1 MPNQNKSV
9 PPAVEASAVTAK
21 DGVSTQLPKRVSL
34 DKWADIGFS
43 WQGEMQPAAFDRLQV
58 MLSEEHEQSTIHIET
73 TLSRSSNVL
82 SLDFELTGE
91 VWLTCQ
97 RCLQPVTVDLSGTHN
112 IALLEDEAQANLL
125 DEEDDHLL
133 LEEVAFKD
141 GHDTYLPL
149 ERLIEDEILLKTPL
163 SPKHDDCEMEVE
175 QVGEIEEF
183 EEESPFAALA
193 ALKGKLSS

>member
-1 MPNQNKSV
+1 MPQQNESV
-9 PPAVEASAVTAK
+9 TSATAETAVTAK
-21 DGVSTQLPKRVSL
+21 DGITTQLPKRVSL
-34 DKWADIGFS
+34 DKWADIGFN
-43 WQGEMQPAAFDRLQV
+43 WQGEMMPADFERLQA
-58 MLSEEHEQSTIHIET
+58 MLSDEQEQTAIKIT
-73 TLSRSSNVL
+73 AALARSSNVL
-82 SLDFELTGE
+82 SLNFDLTGS

-97 RCLQPVTVDLSGTHN
+97 RCLQPVNVELTGAHN
-112 IALLEDEAQANLL
+112 IALLEDEGQIGLL

-149 ERLIEDEILLKTPL
+149 ERLIEDEILLKIPL

-193 ALKGKLSS
+193 ALKGKL

>member
-1 MPNQNKSV
+1 MPQQNESV
-9 PPAVEASAVTAK
+9 TPATAETAVTAK
-21 DGVSTQLPKRVSL
+21 DGISTQLPKRVSL
-34 DKWADIGFS
+34 DKWADIGFN
-43 WQGEMQPAAFDRLQV
+43 WQGEMMPADFERLQA
-58 MLSEEHEQSTIHIET
+58 MLSDEQEQSAIKITAA
-73 TLSRSSNVL
+73 LARSSNVL
-82 SLDFELTGE
+82 SLNFDLTGS

-97 RCLQPVTVDLSGTHN
+97 RCLQPVNVELTGSHN
-112 IALLEDEAQANLL
+112 IALLEDEGQIGLL
-125 DEEDDHLL
+125 DEDDDHLL

-149 ERLIEDEILLKTPL
+149 ERLIEDEILLKIPL

-193 ALKGKLSS
+193 ALKGKL

>member
-1 MPNQNKSV
+1 MPQQNESV
-9 PPAVEASAVTAK
+9 TPATAETAVTAK
-21 DGVSTQLPKRVSL
+21 DGISTQLPKRVSL
-34 DKWADIGFS
+34 DKWADIGFN
-43 WQGEMQPAAFDRLQV
+43 WQGEMMPADFERLQA
-58 MLSEEHEQSTIHIET
+58 MLSDEQEQTAIKIT
-73 TLSRSSNVL
+73 AALARSSNVL
-82 SLDFELTGE
+82 SLNFDLTGS

-97 RCLQPVTVDLSGTHN
+97 RCLQPVNVELTGAHN
-112 IALLEDEAQANLL
+112 IALLEDEGQIGLL

-149 ERLIEDEILLKTPL
+149 ERLIEDEILLKIPL

-193 ALKGKLSS
+193 ALKGKL

>member
-1 MPNQNKSV
+1 MPQQNESV
-9 PPAVEASAVTAK
+9 TPATAETAVTAK
-21 DGVSTQLPKRVSL
+21 DGISTQLPKRVSL
-34 DKWADIGFS
+34 DKWADIGFN
-43 WQGEMQPAAFDRLQV
+43 WQGEMMPADFERLQA
-58 MLSEEHEQSTIHIET
+58 MLSDEQEQTAIKIT
-73 TLSRSSNVL
+73 AALARSSNVL
-82 SLDFELTGE
+82 SLNFDLTGS

-97 RCLQPVTVDLSGTHN
+97 RCLQPVNVELTGTHN
-112 IALLEDEAQANLL
+112 IALLEDEGQIGLL
-125 DEEDDHLL
+125 DEDDDHLL

-149 ERLIEDEILLKTPL
+149 ERLIEDEILLKIPL

-193 ALKGKLSS
+193 ALKGKL

>member
-1 MPNQNKSV
+1 MPQQNESV
-9 PPAVEASAVTAK
+9 TPATAETAVTAK
-21 DGVSTQLPKRVSL
+21 DGISTQLPKRVSL
-34 DKWADIGFS
+34 DKWADIGFN
-43 WQGEMQPAAFDRLQV
+43 WQGEMMPADFERLQA
-58 MLSEEHEQSTIHIET
+58 MLSDEQEQSAIKITAA
-73 TLSRSSNVL
+73 LARSSNVL
-82 SLDFELTGE
+82 SLNFDLTGS

-97 RCLQPVTVDLSGTHN
+97 RCLQPVNVELTGTHN
-112 IALLEDEAQANLL
+112 IALLEDEGQIGLL
-125 DEEDDHLL
+125 DEDDDHLL

-149 ERLIEDEILLKTPL
+149 ERLIEDEILLKIPL

-193 ALKGKLSS
+193 ALKGKL

>member
-1 MPNQNKSV
+1 MPQQNESV
-9 PPAVEASAVTAK
+9 TPATAETAVTAK
-21 DGVSTQLPKRVSL
+21 DGISTQLPQRVSL
-34 DKWADIGFS
+34 DKWADIGFN
-43 WQGEMQPAAFDRLQV
+43 WQGEMMPADFERLQA
-58 MLSEEHEQSTIHIET
+58 MLSDEQEQTAIKIT
-73 TLSRSSNVL
+73 AALARSSNVL
-82 SLDFELTGE
+82 SLNFDLIGS

-97 RCLQPVTVDLSGTHN
+97 RCLQPVNVELTGTHN
-112 IALLEDEAQANLL
+112 IALLEDEGQIGLL
-125 DEEDDHLL
+125 DEDDDHLL

-149 ERLIEDEILLKTPL
+149 ERLIEDEILLKIPL

-193 ALKGKLSS
+193 ALKGKL

>member
-1 MPNQNKSV
+1 MPQQNESV
-9 PPAVEASAVTAK
+9 TPATAETAVTAK
-21 DGVSTQLPKRVSL
+21 DGISTQLPKRVSL
-34 DKWADIGFS
+34 DKWADIGFN
-43 WQGEMQPAAFDRLQV
+43 WQGEMMPADFERLQA
-58 MLSEEHEQSTIHIET
+58 MLSDEQEQSAIKITAA
-73 TLSRSSNVL
+73 LARSSNVL
-82 SLDFELTGE
+82 SLNFDLTGS

-97 RCLQPVTVDLSGTHN
+97 RCLQPVNVELTGAHN
-112 IALLEDEAQANLL
+112 IALLEDEGQIGLL
-125 DEEDDHLL
+125 DEDDDHLL

-149 ERLIEDEILLKTPL
+149 ERLIEDEILLKIPL

-193 ALKGKLSS
+193 ALKGKL

>member
-1 MPNQNKSV
+1 MPQQNESV
-9 PPAVEASAVTAK
+9 TPVTAETAVTAK
-21 DGVSTQLPKRVSL
+21 DGISTQLPKRVSL
-34 DKWADIGFS
+34 DKWADIGFN
-43 WQGEMQPAAFDRLQV
+43 WQGEMMPADFERLQA
-58 MLSEEHEQSTIHIET
+58 MLSDEQEQTAIKIT
-73 TLSRSSNVL
+73 AALARSSNVL
-82 SLDFELTGE
+82 SLNFDLTGS

-97 RCLQPVTVDLSGTHN
+97 RCLQPVNVELTGAHN
-112 IALLEDEAQANLL
+112 IALLEDEGQIGLL

-149 ERLIEDEILLKTPL
+149 ERLIEDEILLKIPL

-193 ALKGKLSS
+193 ALKGKL